1 MRKMMRMTN
10 KSTQTTELAPFR
22 PTMKRVSKL
31 EMMIFKSKEKD
42 FSPSNNLA
50 PSSYHLKATVV
61 PKPTT
66 SNNANA
72 FIPKMDLV
80 AEAKAV
86 PHSLR
91 TLKVQIYRWVS

>member
-1 MRKMMRMTN
+1 MTN
-10 KSTQTTELAPFR
+10 KSTQTTELVPFR
-22 PTMKRVSKL
+22 PTMKRVSQL

-50 PSSYHLKATVV
+50 PSSYHSKATVV
-61 PKPTT
+61 PKLST

-86 PHSLR
+86 PHS
-91 TLKVQIYRWVS
+91 